1 MAFRLAFVRKGLLPF
16 RGAHEGAVAV
26 EFALAAW
33 PLLFG
38 LLFLAD
44 MAANAIVF
52 DKIDATGRELV
63 SQLRN
68 GAIDPQVHSA
78 QSFRDQFIC
87 PTVPTLSCDRV
98 VVHLAPADSMSTA
111 SPADITATRWC
122 AGAAEAV
129 MIFQIAYPTPFLSRI
144 WAGDF
149 ADQALY
155 YVASF
160 GLRNAPNIITG
171 VC

>member
-1 MAFRLAFVRKGLLPF
+1 MAFCLALVRKGLLPF
-16 RGAHEGAVAV
+16 RRAHEGAVAV

-33 PLLFG
+33 PLLFA

-52 DKIDATGRELV
+52 DKIDATGRELA

-68 GAIDPQVHSA
+68 GAIDPQTHSA

-87 PTVPTLSCDRV
+87 PTLPTLSCDRV
-98 VVHLAPADSMSTA
+98 VVHLAPANSMSIV
-111 SPADITATRWC
+111 SPAEIAAARWC
-122 AGAAEAV
+122 AGAAQDV
-129 MIFQIAYPTPFLSRI
+129 MIFQLAYPTPFLSRI

-149 ADQALY
+149 ADQTLY

-160 GLRNAPNIITG
+160 GLRNAPNIIAG

>member
-1 MAFRLAFVRKGLLPF
+1 MAFCRAAIRKVFLSF
-16 RGAHEGAVAV
+16 RRAHGGAVAV

-38 LLFLAD
+38 ILFLAD

-52 DKIDATGRELV
+52 DKIDATGQELA
-63 SQLRN
+63 SQLRS
-68 GAIDPQVHSA
+68 GAIDPQAYSA
-78 QSFRDQFIC
+78 KSFRDQFVC
-87 PTVPTLSCDRV
+87 PAMPTLTCERV
-98 VVHLAPADSMSTA
+98 IVNFAAANSMSGV
-111 SPADITATRWC
+111 SPVEVGAARWC
-122 AGAAEAV
+122 PGAAQDV
-129 MIFQIAYPTPFLSRI
+129 IILQIAYPTPFLSRI

-155 YVASF
+155 YVSSF
-160 GLRNAPNIITG
+160 GLRNAPGMIAG

>member
-1 MAFRLAFVRKGLLPF
+1 MAFCRAAVWRVFWSF
-16 RGAHEGAVAV
+16 RRAHQGAVAV

-38 LLFLAD
+38 ILFLAD

-52 DKIDATGRELV
+52 DKIDATGRELAA
-63 SQLRN
+63 QMRTLT
-68 GAIDPQVHSA
+68 IDPQAHSA
-78 QSFRDQFIC
+78 KSFRDQYVC
-87 PTVPTLSCDRV
+87 PALPTLTCERV
-98 VVHLAPADSMSTA
+98 IVHLASANSMSGILPVDVTA
-111 SPADITATRWC
+111 ARWC
-122 AGAAEAV
+122 PGAAQDV
-129 MIFQIAYPTPFLSRI
+129 MIFQLAYPTPFLSRI

-160 GLRNAPNIITG
+160 GLRNAPTMIAG

>member
-1 MAFRLAFVRKGLLPF
+1 MAFRLAPVREGLSLF
-16 RGAHEGAVAV
+16 RRAHQGAVAV

-33 PLLFG
+33 PLLFA

-52 DKIDATGRELV
+52 DKIDATGRALAA
-63 SQLRN
+63 QLR
-68 GAIDPQVHSA
+68 GGVIDPQAHSA
-78 QSFRDQFIC
+78 QSFRDQFVC
-87 PTVPTLSCDRV
+87 PGVPSLSCERV
-98 VVHLAPADSMSTA
+98 IVHLAPAVSMSTV
-111 SPADITATRWC
+111 SPADIAAARWC
-122 AGAAEAV
+122 AGAAQDL

-160 GLRNAPNIITG
+160 GLRNAPNIIAG
-171 VC
+171 EC